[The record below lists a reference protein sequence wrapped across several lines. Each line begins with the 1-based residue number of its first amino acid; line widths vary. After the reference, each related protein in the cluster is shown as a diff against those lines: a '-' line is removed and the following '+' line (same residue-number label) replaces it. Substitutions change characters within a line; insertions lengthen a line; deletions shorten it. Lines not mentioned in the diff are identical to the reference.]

1 MKKQFD
7 ALFDLIKKPINT
19 KGGIKTDNSI
29 RFVYPPDREL
39 DFRDYLLDTF
49 VPLLEAKKIPHRLL
63 DLRSF
68 LFESIDAESIQV
80 LEEDEFED
88 YGWMKQG
95 LSKRIESKLQKSFA
109 ELAEKFSGNTLV
121 VYGTI
126 ALYPLIRFG
135 EVLKGVRDL
144 DCRVVIAHPGEERE
158 GKTYFMNQPD
168 SGNYLTVKLTS

>member
-39 DFRDYLLDTF
+39 DFRDYLLNIF
-49 VPLLEAKKIPHRLL
+49 VPLLEAKKVPHRLL
-63 DLRSF
+63 DLGSF
-68 LFESIDAESIQV
+68 LFESIDAENIQE
-80 LEEDEFED
+80 LEEDEFD
-88 YGWMKQG
+88 NYGWMKQG
-95 LSKRIESKLQKSFA
+95 LSKRIESNIQGSFVK
-109 ELAEKFSGNTLV
+109 LAEKFPGNALI

-144 DCRVVIAHPGEERE
+144 HCRIVIAYPGEERE
-158 GKTYFMNQPD
+158 GKIYFMSQPD
-168 SGNYLTVKLTS
+168 SGNYLTVKLT